1 MEIKFSNYIEK
12 IRENLENIIEKIDD
26 NSNSYEQFNSL
37 VVRYF
42 LYLRENN
49 YTAYTQLLGLVISD
63 HYKHLYS
70 QYKTS
75 ILDEEDKQILELY
88 SDLNDNEDLVDLFEE
103 EPIFVLNA
111 INGFIDYDIL
121 DYFNKRETLKTCEP
135 IMKKLIKFS
144 SLNIYDFLYYDPRPY
159 NIGTF
164 KMIYEDC
171 LNDNETKEEAIENL
185 ISTLDEIYFE
195 SYDKQEYFDIISEL
209 LMAYYTIGKYELAS
223 QKNVARKD
231 RLVKTINFLE
241 SSDILEIVEQLYEK
255 DFSQKNKFLIE
266 IFKRYINFQNKE
278 LTYDKT
284 DTNYQKTLSKL
295 KNIKEFNNEKN
306 NRFRN

>member
-1 MEIKFSNYIEK
+1 MEIIFSNYIEK
-12 IRENLENIIEKIDD
+12 IRESLENIIEKIDD
-26 NSNSYEQFNSL
+26 NSNSYEQFNLS

-63 HYKHLYS
+63 HYKFLYY

-75 ILDEEDKQILELY
+75 ILNEEYKQILELY
-88 SDLNDNEDLVDLFEE
+88 SDLNDNDDLVDLFEE
-103 EPIFVLNA
+103 EPIFILNA
-111 INGFIDYDIL
+111 ITGFISYDML
-121 DYFNKRETLKTCEP
+121 DYFNKRETLKTCKP

-144 SLNIYDFLYYDPRPY
+144 SLNIYDFLYYDPRTY

-171 LNDNETKEEAIENL
+171 LNDNETKEEAIESL
-185 ISTLDEIYFE
+185 ITTLDELYIE
-195 SYDKQEYFDIISEL
+195 SYNKQEYFDIISEL
-209 LMAYYTIGKYELAS
+209 LIAYYTIGKSELAS
-223 QKNVARKD
+223 KKNVARKD

-284 DTNYQKTLSKL
+284 DTNYQKTLIKL